1 MWRALKRPRPCF
13 TSTVVSLSPS
23 SAFASRQT
31 ARSPVTISTGQPQ
44 VPQSAA
50 LIPVSPTRVPLNERL
65 RHPVPETV
73 WFMTPSGVPAMACMP
88 TNSAASHPCS
98 RNSVYSVH
106 SRCTTYSQPGS
117 SRSGTREL
125 KSQPLPAP

>member
-1 MWRALKRPRPCF
+1 MARARSGEMWRALKRPRPGF

-50 LIPVSPTRVPLNERL
+50 PTLFETFMAEWQEAVLGQVLPGRLIPL
-65 RHPVPETV
+65 
-73 WFMTPSGVPAMACMP
+73 CMQQ
-88 TNSAASHPCS
+88 TGLATALLEE
-98 RNSVYSVH
+98 
-106 SRCTTYSQPGS
+106 PG
-117 SRSGTREL
+117 
-125 KSQPLPAP
+125 